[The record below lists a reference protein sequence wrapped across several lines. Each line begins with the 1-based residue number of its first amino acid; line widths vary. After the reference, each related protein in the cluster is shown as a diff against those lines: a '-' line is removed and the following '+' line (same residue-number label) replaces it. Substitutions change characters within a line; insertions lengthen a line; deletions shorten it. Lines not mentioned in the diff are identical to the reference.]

1 MNLEHLSK
9 GQIHEELAFM
19 TEKAKRDIIAW
30 KSHLLRSVNQDKA
43 RLDILRDLD
52 DTSVLLVQD
61 WAMKFIPRKYRESQR
76 DWFRKRGIPWH
87 VSVAMRKESTS
98 NAGKYETL
106 TMCHVFRSCSQDS
119 CAILFVMSDV
129 LKDLKG
135 VMPHLQR
142 VCYWQD
148 NAGCY
153 HCGNTISLAHMVGK
167 HHGVTVKRMDFY
179 DPQGGKGACDRSSA
193 AIKSHMKI
201 YLNSGINI
209 ETS

>member
-1 MNLEHLSK
+1 MAMNLEHLSK

-76 DWFRKRGIPWH
+76 DWFGKRGIPWH

-119 CAILFVMSDV
+119 CAVLSVMSDV
-129 LKDLKG
+129 LKDLKASEYTAG
-135 VMPHLQR
+135 SRR
-142 VCYWQD
+142 V
-148 NAGCY
+148 
-153 HCGNTISLAHMVGK
+153 L
-167 HHGVTVKRMDFY
+167 
-179 DPQGGKGACDRSSA
+179 
-193 AIKSHMKI
+193 
-201 YLNSGINI
+201 LL
-209 ETS
+209 